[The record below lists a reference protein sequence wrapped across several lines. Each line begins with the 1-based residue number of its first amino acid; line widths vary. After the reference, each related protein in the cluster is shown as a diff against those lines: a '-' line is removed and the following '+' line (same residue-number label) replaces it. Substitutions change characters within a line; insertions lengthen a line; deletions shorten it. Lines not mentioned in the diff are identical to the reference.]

1 MATVE
6 GVLLMTTRRA
16 FLTGS
21 ATLLCSAQIPT
32 LAPGFANV
40 VGSVLAANAPH
51 SGTPAAPSDSL
62 VEFISVQTHLNWRGT
77 VWDQSAWRP
86 LLGDLGVRYTR
97 SVLGTKM
104 ARDHLLALHS
114 GYGIRASATFNA
126 VNEDGSFKSK
136 RTLSVLHFL
145 KNEIGAEK
153 VYAVEGPN
161 EYTHRYK
168 FGQWADRLR
177 EYQALLYNTV
187 KSDTEL
193 QALDVL
199 APTIWK
205 RIVED
210 YEQIASLGAYADYG
224 NLHLYTGGRKPSLFN
239 RNGSD
244 EPIDL
249 AIRDAQIVVPGNPVY
264 ITETGFNIADGV
276 SPSKWKVTTDVAAK
290 YTLRNLMEL
299 FLRRDVV
306 KRVNIYSLIDDEHRD
321 QHYGLLSADLTPR
334 PAYFALRNMIQL
346 VSDPGPEFVTASLP
360 HEIVTDDPNV
370 RSVLLQKRDG
380 RFLLL
385 LWQDAESYDR
395 TAATAREI
403 QPSRVQVDFGRS
415 VASVAIYTPTMS
427 ASMQHELKTVTSA
440 TLDIPD
446 HLVVAELSI

>member
-1 MATVE
+1 
-6 GVLLMTTRRA
+6 
-16 FLTGS
+16 
-21 ATLLCSAQIPT
+21 
-32 LAPGFANV
+32 
-40 VGSVLAANAPH
+40 
-51 SGTPAAPSDSL
+51 
-62 VEFISVQTHLNWRGT
+62 
-77 VWDQSAWRP
+77 
-86 LLGDLGVRYTR
+86 
-97 SVLGTKM
+97 
-104 ARDHLLALHS
+104 
-114 GYGIRASATFNA
+114 
-126 VNEDGSFKSK
+126 
-136 RTLSVLHFL
+136 
-145 KNEIGAEK
+145 
-153 VYAVEGPN
+153 
-161 EYTHRYK
+161 
-168 FGQWADRLR
+168 
-177 EYQALLYNTV
+177 
-187 KSDTEL
+187 
-193 QALDVL
+193 
-199 APTIWK
+199 
-205 RIVED
+205 
-210 YEQIASLGAYADYG
+210 
-224 NLHLYTGGRKPSLFN
+224 
-239 RNGSD
+239 
-244 EPIDL
+244 
-249 AIRDAQIVVPGNPVY
+249 
-264 ITETGFNIADGV
+264 
-276 SPSKWKVTTDVAAK
+276 
-290 YTLRNLMEL
+290 MEL